1 MFNVSVINLES
12 VVCIF
17 PEGRLD
23 TQSYESFCNVLQ
35 YHQDKEEYLI
45 IDFTKC
51 NYLSSSGIRLLLGAS
66 KKLSA
71 KGGSLMLSFLPAE
84 IFQVLEMAG
93 LSTLLR
99 IFGTTDKALGEILKL
114 KNVTG
119 RRIVTQQDGRAYI
132 LDRTG
137 QGVQDVL
144 VWQQPDL
151 AGYNELTLASGTG
164 CPAESLEP
172 DPELMGHFFL
182 VGHCAGFF
190 PYKPSL
196 SPEFRV
202 VRDATQGVVYVNRA
216 FSHPGNPGY
225 RVRLERGGEI
235 RLQELINVL
244 PRLPY
249 QQESMDIRAVIVA
262 DYSHTSPL
270 FILLFYGMDNE
281 MNGGA
286 FVLNRMPDLQHD
298 DSFSDFCYRALT
310 IHNIEEVQSPD
321 LSAVLYDPVIWLF
334 FSRSWSNAAG
344 HRVEVQTSDGT
355 GLMSYERFLARKL
368 YSDSVKINVK
378 QLHGGYSAKTFQVES
393 FDHHGRKLR
402 PTVLKMAGRDMI
414 AREAECCQ
422 KYALPYILN
431 NSAMVLGTSF
441 FCGKGALRYN
451 FVGIGGEKTRL
462 KWLTYY
468 FDTWPVEMLE
478 PLFDKIFLHILIPWY
493 GQPVRDIIYPCK
505 EHNPMYT
512 FFPDLCESAGTELG
526 IKAEDPVMTLPGIEE
541 EMPNPYFVLKY
552 VCKEKES
559 MGIDYY
565 TSVCHGDLNM
575 QNILLDDEMNVYLID
590 FSETKPRSVV
600 SDFARLEAIFMV
612 ESAPLEDERD
622 LESMVRFLYRV
633 YSGEGLLLPENVFWN
648 GKGEVVMRRNIAL
661 ISKMRQY
668 AMASTRG
675 IHDIR
680 PYYFALLEWVLPVVC
695 YSSVSVLH
703 KRLSASLASI
713 LYNKLKLI

>member
-1 MFNVSVINLES
+1 MFNVSVTNLES

-23 TQSYESFCNVLQ
+23 TQNYESFCNVLQ
-35 YHQDKEEYLI
+35 YHQDKEEYLV

-66 KKLSA
+66 KKLNA
-71 KGGSLMLSFLPAE
+71 KGGSLMLSYLPVE

-93 LSTLLR
+93 LSTLLS
-99 IFGTTDKALGEILKL
+99 IFRTTDHAVEEILKL
-114 KNVTG
+114 KKVTG
-119 RRIVTQQDGRAYI
+119 KRLITQLDGRAFI

-137 QGVQDVL
+137 QGTQDVL

-190 PYKPSL
+190 PYKTAL

-202 VRDATQGVVYVNRA
+202 VRDTTQGVVHVNRA

-225 RVRLERGGEI
+225 RVRLERGGEM
-235 RLQELINVL
+235 RLQELMDFL

-249 QQESMDIRAVIVA
+249 QQESPDIRAVIVA
-262 DYSHTSPL
+262 DYSHISPV

-281 MNGGA
+281 KTGGA

-298 DSFSDFCYRALT
+298 DSFPDFCYRALT
-310 IHNIEEVQSPD
+310 IQNIEEVRPLD
-321 LSAVLYDPVIWLF
+321 LSAVLYDPVVWIF
-334 FSRSWSNAAG
+334 FSRSWANAEG
-344 HRVEVQTSDGT
+344 HRVDVQTSEGT
-355 GLMSYERFLARKL
+355 ELMPYERFLTRKL
-368 YSDSVKINVK
+368 YSDSVKITVK

-402 PTVLKMAGRDMI
+402 PTVLKIGGRDMI

-431 NSAMVLGTSF
+431 NSAMILGTSF

-462 KWLTYY
+462 KWLTHY
-468 FDTWPVEMLE
+468 FDTWSGEMLE
-478 PLFDKIFLHILIPWY
+478 PLFDKIFLQILTPWY
-493 GQPVRDIIYPCK
+493 GQPVRETIYPCK

-512 FFPDLCESAGTELG
+512 FFPHLCESAGTELG
-526 IKAEDPVMTLPGIEE
+526 INAENPVITLPGTGE
-541 EMPNPYFVLKY
+541 EMPNPYYMIKH
-552 VCKEKES
+552 VCKEKET
-559 MGIDYY
+559 MGMDYY
-565 TSVCHGDLNM
+565 TSICHGDLNM

-622 LESMVRFLYRV
+622 LESMVRFLSV
-633 YSGEGLLLPENVFWN
+633 FYSGDSLLLPENVSWK
-648 GKGEVVMRRNIAL
+648 GKGEAIMRRNIAL
-661 ISKMRQY
+661 TSKMRQY
-668 AMASTRG
+668 AMASARD
-675 IHDIR
+675 IRDIR
-680 PYYFALLEWVLPVVC
+680 PYCFALLEWVLPIVC